1 MCEYG
6 EGGGLTAVHMRE
18 QNGIGLIDHPV
29 IAARDLDAA
38 RMQFERLGFTVPP
51 RGSHV
56 EWGTGNLC
64 IMFPHDYLE
73 IRGVIDASRFTMHL
87 DEHLDAFGEGPMGIA
102 FGTTDVEHSHAE
114 MKRNGIHAGN
124 LQRLSRNFE
133 HPEGWT
139 QPSFK
144 LCAPV
149 AEDIE
154 GLMHVV
160 VIEHLTPEL
169 LRRPEFLAHANSC
182 VGVNAVAGTIY
193 EKHRVAEKL
202 RRLLGDGAVTEDED
216 GVRAL
221 LASGQRLELL
231 LPVEYERKYGD
242 IPASPQAET
251 PRLGN
256 LTLRVASVAA
266 LREALAAGGVLFDE
280 RPGGQVVVAREYA
293 CGATL
298 LFTES
303 PPA

>member
-1 MCEYG
+1 MQ
-6 EGGGLTAVHMRE
+6 AH
-18 QNGIGLIDHPV
+18 NGIGLIDHPV

-38 RMQFERLGFTVPP
+38 RIRFERLGFTVPP

-64 IMFPHDYLE
+64 IMFADDYLE
-73 IRGVIDASRFTMHL
+73 IRGIIDASRFTMHL
-87 DEHLDAFGEGPMGIA
+87 DEHLDAFGEGLMGVA
-102 FGTTDVEHSHAE
+102 FGTADIDRSHAE
-114 MKRNGIHAGN
+114 MKDSGINPGN
-124 LQRLSRNFE
+124 LRRLSRNFE

-144 LCAPV
+144 LCAPA

-160 VIEHLTPEL
+160 VIQHLTPEL

-182 VGVNAVAGTIY
+182 IGVNGLTGTIY
-193 EKHRVAEKL
+193 EKRRVADKL
-202 RRLLGDGAVTEDED
+202 RLLLGDTAVSEEVD
-216 GVRAL
+216 GVRAVVE
-221 LASGQRLELL
+221 SGQRLELL
-231 LPVEYERKYGD
+231 LPVEYERKYGA
-242 IPASPQAET
+242 IPPSPEPEI

-256 LTLRVASVAA
+256 LTLRVASMDA
-266 LREALAAGGVLFDE
+266 LRDALARGGVEYDE
-280 RPGGQVVVAREYA
+280 GPAGQVVVAGEHA

>member
-1 MCEYG
+1 MQP
-6 EGGGLTAVHMRE
+6 H
-18 QNGIGLIDHPV
+18 NGIGLIDHPV

-38 RMQFERLGFTVPP
+38 RIQFERLGFTVPP

-64 IMFPHDYLE
+64 IMFPNDYLE
-73 IRGVIDASRFTMHL
+73 IRGIIDASRFTMHL
-87 DEHLDAFGEGPMGIA
+87 DEHLDAFGEGLMGVA
-102 FGTTDVEHSHAE
+102 FGTPDIERSHAE
-114 MKRNGIHAGN
+114 LKQSGVSAGN

-144 LCAPV
+144 LCAPA

-154 GLMHVV
+154 GLMHVI

-169 LRRPEFLAHANSC
+169 LRRPDFLVHANSC
-182 VGVNAVAGTIY
+182 IGVNAIAGTVY
-193 EKHRVAEKL
+193 EKHRVADKL
-202 RRLLGDGAVTEDED
+202 RRLLGDGPVTEDVD
-216 GVRAL
+216 GVRAVL
-221 LASGQRLELL
+221 DSGQRLELL
-231 LPVEYERKYGD
+231 LPVEYERKYGS
-242 IPASPQAET
+242 IPASPEPET

-256 LTLRVASVAA
+256 LTLRVASTDA
-266 LREALAAGGVLFDE
+266 LRDMLAAGGVEFDE
-280 RPGGQVVVAREYA
+280 RAGGQVVVAADHA

>member
-1 MCEYG
+1 
-6 EGGGLTAVHMRE
+6 MRPH
-18 QNGIGLIDHPV
+18 NGIGLIDHPV
-29 IAARDLDAA
+29 IATRDLDAA
-38 RMQFERLGFTVPP
+38 RIQFERLGFTVPP

-64 IMFPHDYLE
+64 IMFPDDYLE
-73 IRGVIDASRFTMHL
+73 IRAIIDASRFTMYL
-87 DEHLDAFGEGPMGIA
+87 DEHLDAFGEGLMGLA
-102 FGTTDVEHSHAE
+102 LGTQDIGTSHAE
-114 MKRNGIHAGN
+114 LKKNGVRPGT
-124 LQRLSRNFE
+124 LRRLSRNFE
-133 HPEGWT
+133 HPGGWT

-144 LCAPV
+144 LCAPA

-182 VGVNAVAGTIY
+182 IGVNAVAGTIY
-193 EKHRVAEKL
+193 EKRRVAEKL
-202 RRLLGDGAVTEDED
+202 RRLLGDDAVCEDED
-216 GVRAL
+216 GVRAVL
-221 LASGQRLELL
+221 ESGQRIELL
-231 LPVEYERKYGD
+231 LPVEYQRKYGSF
-242 IPASPQAET
+242 PEPPEPQT

-256 LTLRVASVAA
+256 LTLRVSSIDT
-266 LREALAAGGVLFDE
+266 LGDALATRGVRFEE
-280 RPGGQVVVAREYA
+280 RPGGRVVVAAEHA

>member
-1 MCEYG
+1 
-6 EGGGLTAVHMRE
+6 MRAH
-18 QNGIGLIDHPV
+18 NGIGLIDHPV

-38 RMQFERLGFTVPP
+38 RIQFERLGFTVPP

-64 IMFPHDYLE
+64 IMFPDDYLE
-73 IRGVIDASRFTMHL
+73 IRGIIDASRFTMHL
-87 DEHLDAFGEGPMGIA
+87 DEHLDAFGEGLMGVA
-102 FGTTDVEHSHAE
+102 FGTADIDRSHGE
-114 MKRNGIHAGN
+114 MKQAGINAGN

-144 LCAPV
+144 LCAPA

-160 VIEHLTPEL
+160 VIQHLTPEL
-169 LRRPEFLAHANSC
+169 LRRPEFLAHTNSC
-182 VGVNAVAGTIY
+182 IGVNALAGTIY
-193 EKHRVAEKL
+193 EKRRVADKL
-202 RRLLGDGAVTEDED
+202 RRLLGDNAVSENVD
-216 GVRAL
+216 GVRAVL
-221 LASGQRLELL
+221 ESGQRLELL
-231 LPVEYERKYGD
+231 LPVEYARNYGE
-242 IPASPQAET
+242 IPVSPEDGT

-256 LTLRVASVAA
+256 LTLRVASTDA
-266 LREALAAGGVLFDE
+266 LRDALAAGGIGFDE
-280 RPGGQVVVAREYA
+280 RPGGQVVVAGEHA